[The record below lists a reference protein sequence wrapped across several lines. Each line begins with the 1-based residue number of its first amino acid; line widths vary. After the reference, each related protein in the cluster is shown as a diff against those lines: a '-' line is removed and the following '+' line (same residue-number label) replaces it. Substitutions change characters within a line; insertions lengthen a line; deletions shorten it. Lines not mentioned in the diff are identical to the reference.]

1 MEKKMIIKRIFPLVV
16 LGIVASQSVLASVS
30 GKKCKTI
37 HYQEGRVFSLKSKL
51 HHATHVILPE
61 NMLGKPINGD
71 IDLWNVE
78 GQVKHLFI
86 QPNSN
91 LKEGKTTTVTV
102 IGQSNRSYD
111 FVVTRVTSRADS
123 CVTVSNSGQ
132 LLSNNRA
139 LSTYI
144 SPNER
149 QSQQLQG
156 QVRQLQQ
163 QLSNSRRVSQEK
175 AEVAL
180 QKYRSYIYTRYVW
193 DQGSGFMGMDSIS
206 DVYDDGRFTYIRMK
220 HDNKGLLSVSAEV
233 DGTEEFVEFKFDDK
247 NNIYKVPGIYPAF
260 KLAYGEN
267 QKITVTRKDNM
278 TQGQY

>member
-1 MEKKMIIKRIFPLVV
+1 MVIKRIFPLLFMGVV
-16 LGIVASQSVLASVS
+16 VSQSLYASANN
-30 GKKCKTI
+30 GNKCKDI
-37 HYQEGRVFSLKSKL
+37 NYKEGMVYQLNSRL

-61 NMLGKPINGD
+61 NMIGDPINGD
-71 IDLWNVE
+71 VELWNVE
-78 GQVKHLFI
+78 GQMKHVFI

-102 IGQSNRSYD
+102 IGQSNKSYD
-111 FVVTRVTSRADS
+111 FVVNRVSKHSDS
-123 CVTVSNSGQ
+123 CVIIKNTGKLISNRTG
-132 LLSNNRA
+132 
-139 LSTYI
+139 LSTYV
-144 SPNER
+144 SPDQRMAHQYQNQIR
-149 QSQQLQG
+149 N
-156 QVRQLQQ
+156 LQQ
-163 QLSNSRRVSQEK
+163 KLANNRKVSQKK
-175 AEVAL
+175 AEIAL

-193 DQGSGFMGMDSIS
+193 DEGTGFMGSDAIS

-220 HDNKGLLSVSAEV
+220 HDNKGLLSVSADI

-260 KLAYGEN
+260 KLAYGED